1 MINRR
6 QILQGTG
13 VAGLSALFPFAAS
26 AQGKMTT
33 VTVGFA
39 PGGPGEVLARRL
51 AEAMRQPLGQNVIV
65 NNRPG
70 AAGMLA
76 VIALKGAPADGSQ
89 LVFSPPGIITT
100 YPLVYKKLQYEPK
113 DIEPVAGVCEFGFA
127 FAVKVDHPARNLK
140 EFVEWCKKD
149 PKNALYG
156 TVALGSMPH
165 FVGYRLGREGGFNF
179 QPVAYK
185 GAKEIVNDLIGG
197 SLPSGINVVSGFTAE
212 HKAGTLRVLA
222 TSGSTRSKQLP
233 DVPTFAEQGFP
244 NIVSVESFGFYAP
257 KGLPKAESERIYKAV
272 QAALAVPEVQQFMAI
287 NDFEPAPRSAAEY
300 QKVLQDSVDR
310 WAPLIRA
317 SGFRVE

>member
-6 QILQGTG
+6 HFVTATAG
-13 VAGLSALFPFAAS
+13 VSLASALPS
-26 AQGKMTT
+26 AFSQSKTTT

-51 AEAMRQPLGQNVIV
+51 VEAMRQPLNQNIIV
-65 NNRPG
+65 SNRPG

-76 VIALKGAPADGSQ
+76 VIALKGAPADGTQ

-100 YPLVYKKLQYEPK
+100 YPLVYKKLQYEPG
-113 DIEPVAGVCEFGFA
+113 DIEPVAGVCEFAFA
-127 FAVKVDHPARNLK
+127 FAVKASHPAKTLR
-140 EFVEWCKKD
+140 EYVELSKKD

-165 FVGYRLGREGGFNF
+165 FVGYRLGREGGVSL

-222 TSGSTRSKQLP
+222 TTGSKRSKSLP
-233 DVPTFAEQGFP
+233 DVPTFAEAGFP
-244 NIVSVESFGFYAP
+244 NIVAVESFAFYAP
-257 KGLPKAESERIYKAV
+257 KGLPKPETDRIFRAV
-272 QAALAVPEVQQFMAI
+272 QQAVEVPEIKQFMTL
-287 NDFEPAPRSAAEY
+287 NEFEPAPRTAEDY
-300 QKVLQDSVDR
+300 KKQLQASIDR

-317 SGFRVE
+317 SGFHVE